1 MSCLHLET
9 TSSPKPRRLQKPRR
23 QLQCFFGVGRR
34 FTEGLTGLVF
44 PRRKPPCTFFFLMP
58 PAIISALTCHCFS
71 FLYLLAS
78 AVHPSIHLC
87 IHHSTLQRGLM
98 TDWWSPAGLLPN
110 RGPFTLVKPSC
121 QLPECGLWRGYR
133 LGRTAGGDELGLQ
146 TPPSRVLHKSR
157 QILHHDSLSVL
168 QQTLSLVP
176 VLSDT
181 PLRFSYLIAQCNS

>member
-121 QLPECGLWRGYR
+121 QLPTGVWPLAGVQVGPDCRG
-133 LGRTAGGDELGLQ
+133 GRVGVADA
-146 TPPSRVLHKSR
+146 
-157 QILHHDSLSVL
+157 SLSGSTQVS
-168 QQTLSLVP
+168 T
-176 VLSDT
+176 DT
-181 PLRFSYLIAQCNS
+181 APWQLICTSTNTESSSGSEWHPSPLLLFDCTM

>member
-44 PRRKPPCTFFFLMP
+44 PRSKPPCTFFFLMP

-121 QLPECGLWRGYR
+121 QLPTGVWPLAGVQVGPDCRG
-133 LGRTAGGDELGLQ
+133 GRVGVADA
-146 TPPSRVLHKSR
+146 
-157 QILHHDSLSVL
+157 SLSGFTQVS
-168 QQTLSLVP
+168 T
-176 VLSDT
+176 DT
-181 PLRFSYLIAQCNS
+181 APWQLICTSTNTESSSGSEWHPSPLLLFDCTM